1 MMLFEPL
8 WKTMQIKNVSI
19 YALINKY
26 NVSRGTIDNLKH
38 NRNVTIATIER
49 LCEILDCRVEDIVV
63 YEKNKS
69 DTKNVDKEVSESSD
83 MKKDGM
89 LSKFCR

>member
-49 LCEILDCRVEDIVV
+49 LCEILDCQVEDIVV
-63 YEKNKS
+63 YEKNKF
-69 DTKNVDKEVSESSD
+69 DAKNVDKEISESE
-83 MKKDGM
+83 
-89 LSKFCR
+89 

>member
-8 WKTMQIKNVSI
+8 WKTMKTRNVSI

-49 LCEILDCRVEDIVV
+49 LCEILDCQVEDIVV
-63 YEKNKS
+63 YEKNKF
-69 DTKNVDKEVSESSD
+69 DTENADKEVLESE
-83 MKKDGM
+83 
-89 LSKFCR
+89 

>member
-8 WKTMQIKNVSI
+8 WKTMKIKKVSI

-49 LCEILDCRVEDIVV
+49 LCEILDCQVEDIVV
-63 YEKNKS
+63 YKKNKS
-69 DTKNVDKEVSESSD
+69 DTENVDKEVSESE
-83 MKKDGM
+83 
-89 LSKFCR
+89 